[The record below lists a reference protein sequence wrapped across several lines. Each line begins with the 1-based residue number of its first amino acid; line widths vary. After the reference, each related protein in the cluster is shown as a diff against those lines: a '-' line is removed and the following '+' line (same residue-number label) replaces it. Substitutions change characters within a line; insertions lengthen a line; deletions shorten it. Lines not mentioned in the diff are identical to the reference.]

1 MCGISGVL
9 NAATQFNNKI
19 DKFISDATV
28 ANVVRGFD
36 STGIMQQDR
45 KGQTFVHKL
54 PLIGGYFV
62 GDKLTR
68 EFLKDADKCFVT
80 AVHNRAATQ
89 GKVNARNA
97 HPFAAYRDDDP
108 ENKGNESVIVGMH
121 NGSLRNWSWKDQGK
135 EFDVDSEWALNRIA
149 AVGLDAFKDIEG
161 PYAFVWTDSLTPGKV
176 YMARNSERPMHLRLS
191 KDKKQL
197 YFCSEAGMLSWITD
211 RNEIECEPEIMILE
225 TGRIYTFD
233 CTGSTVTWKKELLP
247 SKANTPPAAGA
258 GNSASAPA
266 SSTKPSL
273 SYAAQGFLAKIEK
286 AANALPKSTASAG
299 AAVPLADAVDKA
311 VSELVDAV
319 GDGNAKSA
327 TETIVEL
334 TQQREDDSPR
344 FQQGQDFIDKV
355 PTGWYSDR
363 TAGTAERGTAIDWG
377 VYRELYWFEGIT
389 FDPETGETWGDISM
403 FDNKLKEH
411 VKYTALVRG
420 LNAHAAA
427 QLINPVDGKI
437 GDWVVAIGAREDR
450 MMGRTIICTGLTPTG
465 RARLEEV
472 TNPEAKTGTVH

>member
-9 NAATQFNNKI
+9 NASTHFNNKI
-19 DKFISDATV
+19 DKFIADATV

-68 EFLKDADKCFVT
+68 EFLKDADKCYVT

-97 HPFAAYRDDDP
+97 HPFAAYREDDP

-149 AVGLDAFKDIEG
+149 SVGLAAFKDIEG
-161 PYAFVWTDSLTPGKV
+161 PYAFLWTDSLTPGKV
-176 YMARNSERPMHLRLS
+176 YMARNSERPMHLRLT

-197 YFCSEAGMLSWITD
+197 YFCSEAGMLSWLTD
-211 RNEIECEPEIMILE
+211 RNEIDCEPEIMILE
-225 TGRIYTFD
+225 TGRVYTFD
-233 CTGSTVTWKKELLP
+233 CTGSVITWTKEVLP
-247 SKANTPPAAGA
+247 SKANTPSTAGA
-258 GNSASAPA
+258 GYTATAPA
-266 SSTKPSL
+266 NSKPTL
-273 SYAAQGFLAKIEK
+273 SYAAQGFFAKIEK
-286 AANALPKSTASAG
+286 AINATPKSSTDG
-299 AAVPLADAVDKA
+299 AAVSLTDAVDKA

-319 GDGNAKSA
+319 GDGNGKSA

-334 TQQREDDSPR
+334 TQQSDDDSPR

-389 FDPETGETWGDISM
+389 FDPETGETWGDIAM
-403 FDNKLKEH
+403 FDNVTKEH
-411 VKYTALVRG
+411 VKYTALIRG

-427 QLINPVDGKI
+427 MLINPVEGKI
-437 GDWVVAIGAREDR
+437 GDWVVGIGAREDR
-450 MMGRTIICTGLTPTG
+450 MMGRTIICALLTPTG

-472 TNPEAKTGTVH
+472 TNPEKKTGSTVH

>member
-9 NAATQFNNKI
+9 NAATQFNTKI
-19 DKFISDATV
+19 DKFLADAAV
-28 ANVVRGFD
+28 ANTVRGFD

-68 EFLKDADKCFVT
+68 EFLKDADKCYMT
-80 AVHNRAATQ
+80 AIHNRAATQ
-89 GKVNARNA
+89 GKVNAQNA

-108 ENKGNESVIVGMH
+108 NNKGNESVIVGMH
-121 NGSLRNWSWKDQGK
+121 NGSLRNWTWKDQGK

-149 AVGLDAFKDIEG
+149 TVGPNAFKDIEG

-176 YMARNSERPMHLRLS
+176 YMARNTERPMHLRLT

-197 YFCSEAGMLSWITD
+197 YFCSEAGMLSWLTD
-211 RNEIECEPEIMILE
+211 RNEIVCEPEIMILE
-225 TGRIYTFD
+225 TGRLYEFD
-233 CTGSTVTWKKELLP
+233 CTGSVITWTKTVLP
-247 SKANTPPAAGA
+247 GKTTTPPMAGSSNTAA
-258 GNSASAPA
+258 APA
-266 SSTKPSL
+266 DSTKPSL
-273 SYAAQGFLAKIEK
+273 SYAAQGFLAKVAK
-286 AANALPKSTASAG
+286 AASGSPSAVRPAPHGAANAVD
-299 AAVPLADAVDKA
+299 AAVT
-311 VSELVDAV
+311 ELVSAV
-319 GDGNAKSA
+319 GDSNSKSA

-334 TQQREDDSPR
+334 TQQSDDDSPR
-344 FQQGQDFIDKV
+344 FQAGQEFIDKV
-355 PTGWYSDR
+355 PTSWYSDR

-389 FDPETGETWGDISM
+389 FDPETGETWGDVRM
-403 FDNKLKEH
+403 FDNKTKEH
-411 VKYTALVRG
+411 VKYTALIRG

-427 QLINPVDGKI
+427 QTIDAIDGKI

-450 MMGRTIICTGLTPTG
+450 LMGRTIICTMLTPTG

-472 TNPEAKTGTVH
+472 TNPEQDKKGMVH